1 MGLSTLLVPTADQ
14 RSDRGG
20 KVGSSERPLVSV
32 IIPTKN
38 SERTIRP
45 CLESVCAQTYTN
57 FEIVV
62 VDNFSSDSTVRIAKE
77 YADLV
82 LLAGPERTSQV
93 KLGAANSKGDFI
105 YKIDSDFVLEPS
117 VLEKAVRV
125 ALDQKAVGVVIPNL
139 SYPKTSFWSEVRF
152 FERLSY
158 VGSKQIEAA
167 RFIRHDVYDAVGGHD
182 GTLVAYEEHD
192 LHNKVSR
199 LGKIAR
205 IEGASE
211 WHIGEP
217 KKLAEIVITSWYY
230 GKTAIRYVRRYPHIA
245 ATQILP
251 IRRSLFNQRTTFLH
265 RPKLLAGLAIYEI
278 AKYLSGFLGLL
289 AQSTWP
295 FSPPFHQL
303 SQSPVSVGYP
313 SEPASSVH
321 DELLFREPPHLFGIT
336 IVIPTYN
343 SRATLAHCLDSISS
357 QTYAPKAVIVVD
369 RFSRDGTASEATAQ
383 GAKVIEVE
391 ANRSIAR
398 NIGLENSESDGVL
411 FVDSDMILPPSLI
424 EECEAGLAKYDA
436 LIIPEISTGRG
447 FWAECKSLERETYI
461 RNEMIE
467 AARCFRRNA
476 LLMLGGYN
484 PRLEA
489 GEDWDLQVRAKN
501 IGLSVGRTVSQI
513 AHDEGEPTLLMMLR
527 KKYFYGK
534 LFGTYL
540 ATYPSEGLGQLNPF
554 RRVLAPTL
562 ATLPTDPVH
571 GVGILLLRALEFTA
585 AGLGHL
591 SRIITGKAEN
601 RKSKQSSPT
610 ITSHE

>member
-62 VDNFSSDSTVRIAKE
+62 VDNFSVDSTVRIAKE

-167 RFIRHDVYDAVGGHD
+167 RFIRRDVYDAVGGHD

-205 IEGASE
+205 IAGAADL
-211 WHIGEP
+211 HIGEP

-265 RPKLLAGLAIYEI
+265 RPKLLAGPPNSQITKKI
-278 AKYLSGFLGLL
+278 SRFFWLL
-289 AQSTWP
+289 TPPTQPS
-295 FSPPFHQL
+295 FSPL
-303 SQSPVSVGYP
+303 
-313 SEPASSVH
+313 
-321 DELLFREPPHLFGIT
+321 
-336 IVIPTYN
+336 
-343 SRATLAHCLDSISS
+343 
-357 QTYAPKAVIVVD
+357 
-369 RFSRDGTASEATAQ
+369 
-383 GAKVIEVE
+383 
-391 ANRSIAR
+391 
-398 NIGLENSESDGVL
+398 
-411 FVDSDMILPPSLI
+411 PSLD
-424 EECEAGLAKYDA
+424 AK
-436 LIIPEISTGRG
+436 PTST
-447 FWAECKSLERETYI
+447 
-461 RNEMIE
+461 
-467 AARCFRRNA
+467 
-476 LLMLGGYN
+476 
-484 PRLEA
+484 
-489 GEDWDLQVRAKN
+489 
-501 IGLSVGRTVSQI
+501 
-513 AHDEGEPTLLMMLR
+513 TL
-527 KKYFYGK
+527 
-534 LFGTYL
+534 
-540 ATYPSEGLGQLNPF
+540 
-554 RRVLAPTL
+554 
-562 ATLPTDPVH
+562 
-571 GVGILLLRALEFTA
+571 
-585 AGLGHL
+585 
-591 SRIITGKAEN
+591 
-601 RKSKQSSPT
+601 
-610 ITSHE
+610 

>member
-1 MGLSTLLVPTADQ
+1 
-14 RSDRGG
+14 
-20 KVGSSERPLVSV
+20 
-32 IIPTKN
+32 
-38 SERTIRP
+38 
-45 CLESVCAQTYTN
+45 
-57 FEIVV
+57 
-62 VDNFSSDSTVRIAKE
+62 
-77 YADLV
+77 
-82 LLAGPERTSQV
+82 V

-192 LHNKVSR
+192 LHNKVSK

-217 KKLAEIVITSWYY
+217 KKLAEIVITNWYY

-265 RPKLLAGLAIYEI
+265 RPNLLAGLVIYEI

-289 AQSTWP
+289 AQETWP
-295 FSPPFHQL
+295 FSPPFRQL
-303 SQSPVSVGYP
+303 GRSPASVDYP
-313 SEPASSVH
+313 LHPASSVH

-343 SRATLAHCLDSISS
+343 SRVTLGRCLSSISG
-357 QTYAPKAVIVVD
+357 QTSSPKAVIVVD
-369 RFSRDGTASEATAQ
+369 RFSRDGTSEEAMAQ
-383 GAKVIEVE
+383 GARVIESE

-398 NIGLENSESDGVL
+398 NIGLENSESEGVL
-411 FVDSDMILPPSLI
+411 FVDADMMLPPPLI
-424 EECEAGLAKYDA
+424 GECEAGLAKYDA

-467 AARCFRRNA
+467 AARCFRRSA
-476 LLMLGGYN
+476 LVKLGGYN

-489 GEDWDLQVRAKN
+489 GEDWDLQVRAKT

-571 GVGILLLRALEFTA
+571 GVGILILRALEFTA
-585 AGLGHL
+585 AGLGHV
-591 SRIITGKAEN
+591 SRLIMGEAED
-601 RKSKQSSPT
+601 RKSK
-610 ITSHE
+610 